1 MSSARVA
8 VVTGAS
14 RGIGLAVS
22 EILVKHGITVIGVAR
37 SKQALEL
44 VQNKAAELSTQARFI
59 PCVADITSSQG
70 LDDILAAVDQQQQ
83 AGGQLVALVN
93 NAGVLEPISRLA
105 DLSLDQLRSHLETNV
120 VSVIA
125 LTQKLLPRLKRARGR
140 IVNVSSGA
148 AISAYQGW
156 AAYCMGKAALN
167 MFTQVVAVEEPEIV
181 AVALRPGVVATDM
194 QALIRNEGAAAML
207 PAQHKKFN
215 ELHLSGNLLPPERPA
230 LAIAK
235 LALSAQKKHSGMFYS
250 WDSPEI
256 SDLSLLIND

>member
-1 MSSARVA
+1 MPSARVA

-22 EILVKHGITVIGVAR
+22 ETLVKHGVTVIGVAR

-83 AGGQLVALVN
+83 AGGQLVALIN
-93 NAGVLEPISRLA
+93 NAGILKPIRKLA
-105 DLSLDQLRSHLETNV
+105 DVDLNQLRSHLETNV
-120 VSVIA
+120 LSVIA
-125 LTQKLLPRLKRARGR
+125 LTQKLLSRLKQTRGR
-140 IVNVSSGA
+140 IVNISSSA
-148 AISAYQGW
+148 ASSPYQGLG
-156 AAYCMGKAALN
+156 AYCIGKAALN

-181 AVALRPGVVATDM
+181 AVALEPGNVATDM
-194 QALIRNEGAAAML
+194 HVLIRNEGAAAITPEFYKYL
-207 PAQHKKFN
+207 N
-215 ELHLSGNLLPPERPA
+215 EIHLSNILLPPETPA

-235 LALSAQKKHSGMFYS
+235 LAISARKGHSGKFYS
-250 WDSPEI
+250 WDSPEF
-256 SDLSLLIND
+256 SDLSL